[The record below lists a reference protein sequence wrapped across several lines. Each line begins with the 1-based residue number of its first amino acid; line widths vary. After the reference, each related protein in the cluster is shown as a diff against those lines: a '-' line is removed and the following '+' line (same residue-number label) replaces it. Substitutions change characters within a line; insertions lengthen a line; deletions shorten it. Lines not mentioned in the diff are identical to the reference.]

1 VEVQTLRIL
10 QLHSNFIEYEPIKK
24 EIATAEKC
32 EKERKRLEDLVVLF
46 TCVEEG
52 DDEATAR
59 KAVEEVKSYLQQLKV
74 NKVLIYPYAHLS
86 SNLAK
91 PTTALKVVKAMEK
104 YANETGIET
113 YRTPFGWCKQ
123 FSISIK
129 GHPLAE
135 QSKAILPSELKEE
148 KKPEWKIPKPEYLVL
163 PLDGKAEQP
172 EKYRFKKGEE
182 DFRVLVEKEAL
193 KQEAAGGEEPR
204 FVDLLKR
211 FGFEWEPSSDSG
223 HMRYGPKAAL
233 MVDLV
238 GDYAWQSVNE
248 FNIPSFSIKGTNLF
262 NLEVPAI
269 KEHADLFGERLYTIR
284 TDDKEYILKYAA
296 CFQQFSMLKD
306 WTVSYKQIPF
316 GMFEIADSYRL
327 EQSGECLLGFRLRR
341 FYMPDY
347 HIFCNDQKQAKE
359 VSIRVH
365 EKIHEKVRELGA
377 EYVSLYNLTK
387 SFFEKNRDFLK
398 ELVAIEKKPV
408 LLHFVPEGKYYWV
421 INVEYNIIDELKRPR
436 EIATFQIDIGNAKRF
451 GIKYVDEKG
460 KDVYPPILHI
470 AVLGGIER
478 YIFTVFDTALKQK
491 NPSLPLWLSPIQ
503 VRVIPVSDTFTK
515 QAEKIT
521 DEIDK
526 NCIRVDLDNRT
537 LSLNK
542 KIREAETEW
551 INYVLVIGQ
560 KEIDSGILPVR
571 DRSVRKIRN
580 MRLHELID
588 EIKQKTKNKPF
599 RALTLPRCLSERP
612 KFSG

>member
-1 VEVQTLRIL
+1 MEVQGLRIL
-10 QLHSNFIEYEPIKK
+10 QLHSNFIEYKPIKK

-32 EKERKRLEDLVVLF
+32 EKKKKRLEELVVLF
-46 TCVEEG
+46 TCVEDG
-52 DDEATAR
+52 DDEAVAR
-59 KAVEEVKSYLQQLKV
+59 KAVEEVRSSLQQLKV
-74 NKVLIYPYAHLS
+74 NRVLIYPYAHLS

-91 PTTALKVVKAMEK
+91 PTNALKVVKAVEK
-104 YANETGIET
+104 YAKETGIET

-135 QSKAILPSELKEE
+135 QSKAILPSELKE
-148 KKPEWKIPKPEYLVL
+148 KKKRKWKIPTPEYLVL
-163 PLDGKAEQP
+163 TVDGKTEQP

-182 DFRVLVEKEAL
+182 GCKVLVEKEAL
-193 KQEAAGGEEPR
+193 KQEAAGGKEPR
-204 FVDLLKR
+204 FVRLLKR

-248 FNIPSFSIKGTNLF
+248 LNIPSFSIKGTNLF
-262 NLEVPAI
+262 NLDVPAI

-284 TDDKEYILKYAA
+284 TDKEEYILKYAA

-347 HIFCNDQKQAKE
+347 HIFCKDQKQAKE
-359 VSIRVH
+359 VSVRVH
-365 EKIHEKVRELGA
+365 EKIYEKVRELGT

-460 KDVYPPILHI
+460 KEVYPPILHI

-503 VRVIPVSDTFTK
+503 VRVIPVSDTFIK
-515 QAEKIT
+515 HAEKIA

-526 NCIRVDLDNRT
+526 NCIRVDLDDRT
-537 LSLNK
+537 LSLNR

-571 DRSVRKIRN
+571 DRTVRKIRN
-580 MRLHELID
+580 IRLQELID

-599 RALTLPRCLSERP
+599 RALTLPRRLLERP
-612 KFSG
+612 RFFG

>member
-1 VEVQTLRIL
+1 VEVQGLRIL
-10 QLHSNFIEYEPIKK
+10 QLHSNFIEYKPIKK

-32 EKERKRLEDLVVLF
+32 EKKKQRLEELVVLF

-52 DDEATAR
+52 DDEAVAR
-59 KAVEEVKSYLQQLKV
+59 KAVEGVRSSLQKLKV

-91 PTTALKVVKAMEK
+91 PTNALKVIKAMEK
-104 YANETGIET
+104 HAKETGIET

-135 QSKAILPSELKEE
+135 QSKAILPSELKKE
-148 KKPEWKIPKPEYLVL
+148 KKRKWKIPTPEYLVL
-163 PLDGKAEQP
+163 TVDGKTEQP

-182 DFRVLVEKEAL
+182 GFKVLVEKEAL
-193 KQEAAGGEEPR
+193 KQEAAGGKEPR
-204 FVDLLKR
+204 FLRLLKR

-248 FNIPSFSIKGTNLF
+248 LNIPSFSIKGTNLF
-262 NLEVPAI
+262 NLDVPAI

-284 TDDKEYILKYAA
+284 TDKEEYILKYAA

-347 HIFCNDQKQAKE
+347 HIFCKDQKQAKE
-359 VSIRVH
+359 VSVRVH
-365 EKIHEKVRELGA
+365 EKIYEKVRELRT

-460 KDVYPPILHI
+460 KEVYPPILHI
-470 AVLGGIER
+470 AVIGGIER

-503 VRVIPVSDTFTK
+503 VRVIPVSDTFIK
-515 QAEKIT
+515 HAEKIA

-526 NCIRVDLDNRT
+526 NCIRVDLDDRT
-537 LSLNK
+537 LSLNR

-571 DRSVRKIRN
+571 DRTVRKIRN
-580 MRLHELID
+580 IRLQELID

-599 RALTLPRCLSERP
+599 KALTLPRRLSKRP
-612 KFSG
+612 RFSG